1 MGRDDRWKSKGIKTR
16 IIVPIRRITRNNYAM
31 SISETIQ
38 IKLGV
43 IFNFDELWVLK
54 QELVYQASQG

>member
-1 MGRDDRWKSKGIKTR
+1 
-16 IIVPIRRITRNNYAM
+16 M